1 MIRDLDRPLLIVV
14 FALALFGT
22 LILYSAEQTDVA
34 MRATGIWTRQLMWL
48 GVGSIA
54 AAFSYRMSF
63 RILDWAAP
71 WVYGLGLGLLVLTI
85 VGLGSGGEGSA
96 ASTSSWLTIAGR
108 RVGQPVEL
116 AKLATILMLARWL
129 SARRDPPTTL
139 RGLVAPITIALVP
152 ALLVLKQPDLG
163 SAMVFAGILFI
174 MLFWS
179 GVAPSLLFLLVS
191 PVVSLFLAWNTTLWS
206 IWMVVVFLALLW
218 IRPFIVESIFIF
230 LANSAMG
237 ALAIVVWARL
247 SPFQRN
253 RILSFLNPEEYRRG
267 PGYQAMQSKV
277 AIGSGGWFGSGF
289 TDGPLKRTGGIP
301 EHWTDFVF
309 AIVGEEFGF
318 LGVTIAL
325 GLFLAFFF
333 ILVRIARRTADPYAS
348 LVVFGLIGL
357 VLTHLFEN
365 VGMTISLM
373 PITGI
378 PLPFF
383 SYGGSFL
390 LALFLGLGMAFRA
403 AAEARASGYVDS

>member
-1 MIRDLDRPLLIVV
+1 MIRDLDRPLLVV
-14 FALALFGT
+14 VTALALFGA
-22 LILYSAEQTDVA
+22 LMLYSAEQTDVV
-34 MRATGIWTRQLMWL
+34 MRASGIWTRQLMWL
-48 GVGSIA
+48 GVGSLA
-54 AAFSYRMSF
+54 AAFTYRMSF

-71 WVYGLGLGLLVLTI
+71 WVYGLGLFLLVLTI
-85 VGLGSGGEGSA
+85 VGFGSGGGTGA
-96 ASTSSWLTIAGR
+96 GTSSWLTIAGK

-129 SARRDPPTTL
+129 SGRRDVPTTL
-139 RGLVAPITIALVP
+139 RGLVAPIGIALVP

-163 SAMVFAGILFI
+163 SAMVFAGILFV
-174 MLFWS
+174 MLFWA

-191 PVVSLFLAWNTTLWS
+191 PVVSLFLAWNTTVWS
-206 IWMVVVFLALLW
+206 VWMVIVFLALLW
-218 IRPFIVESIFIF
+218 IRPFIVESIMIF

-237 ALAIVVWARL
+237 ALAIAVWDKL
-247 SPFQRN
+247 SDMQQK
-253 RILSFLNPEEYRRG
+253 RILSFLNPENYRTRE
-267 PGYQAMQSKV
+267 GYHAIQSKI
-277 AIGSGGWFGSGF
+277 AIGSGGWFGTGF
-289 TDGPLKRTGGIP
+289 TEGPLKRTGGIP
-301 EHWTDFVF
+301 EHWTDFIF
-309 AIVGEEFGF
+309 AVVGEEFGF
-318 LGVTIAL
+318 FGVTIAL
-325 GLFLAFFF
+325 GLFLAFFL

-357 VLTHLFEN
+357 ILTHLFEN

-390 LALFLGLGMAFRA
+390 LALFLGIGMAFRA

>member
-1 MIRDLDRPLLIVV
+1 
-14 FALALFGT
+14 
-22 LILYSAEQTDVA
+22 
-34 MRATGIWTRQLMWL
+34 
-48 GVGSIA
+48 
-54 AAFSYRMSF
+54 
-63 RILDWAAP
+63 
-71 WVYGLGLGLLVLTI
+71 
-85 VGLGSGGEGSA
+85 
-96 ASTSSWLTIAGR
+96 
-108 RVGQPVEL
+108 
-116 AKLATILMLARWL
+116 
-129 SARRDPPTTL
+129 
-139 RGLVAPITIALVP
+139 
-152 ALLVLKQPDLG
+152 
-163 SAMVFAGILFI
+163 
-174 MLFWS
+174 
-179 GVAPSLLFLLVS
+179 
-191 PVVSLFLAWNTTLWS
+191 
-206 IWMVVVFLALLW
+206 MVVVFLALLW

-289 TDGPLKRTGGIP
+289 TDGPRSEPAGSR
-301 EHWTDFVF
+301 HWTDFVF

-318 LGVTIAL
+318 SGSPSRWAL
-325 GLFLAFFF
+325 PRLF

-348 LVVFGLIGL
+348 LVIFGLIGL

>member
-1 MIRDLDRPLLIVV
+1 MIRDFDRPLLFVV
-14 FALALFGT
+14 TALALFGA
-22 LILYSAEQTDVA
+22 LMLYSAEQTDVV
-34 MRATGIWTRQLMWL
+34 MRASGIWTRQLMWL
-48 GVGSIA
+48 GVGSLA
-54 AAFSYRMSF
+54 AAFTYRISF

-71 WVYGLGLGLLVLTI
+71 WVYGLGLFLLLLTI
-85 VGLGSGGEGSA
+85 VGFGSGGGTGA
-96 ASTSSWLTIAGR
+96 GTSSWLTIAGK

-129 SARRDPPTTL
+129 SGRRDVPTTL
-139 RGLVAPITIALVP
+139 RGLMAPISIALVP

-163 SAMVFAGILFI
+163 SAMVFAGILFV
-174 MLFWS
+174 MLFWA

-191 PVVSLFLAWNTTLWS
+191 PVVSLFLAWNTTIWS
-206 IWMVVVFLALLW
+206 IWIVVVFLALLW
-218 IRPFIVESIFIF
+218 IRPFIVESIVIF

-237 ALAIVVWARL
+237 GLAIVVWNKL
-247 SPFQRN
+247 SDMQRM
-253 RILSFLNPEEYRRG
+253 RIQSFLNPEQFRREG
-267 PGYQAMQSKV
+267 GYHAIQSKI

-289 TDGPLKRTGGIP
+289 TNGPLKRTGGIP
-301 EHWTDFVF
+301 EHWTDFIF
-309 AIVGEEFGF
+309 AVVGEELGFFG
-318 LGVTIAL
+318 VIVAL

-333 ILVRIARRTADPYAS
+333 ILVRIARRTSDPYAS

-357 VLTHLFEN
+357 ILTHLFEN

-390 LALFLGLGMAFRA
+390 LALFLGIGMAFRA

>member
-1 MIRDLDRPLLIVV
+1 MIRDLDRPLLLVV
-14 FALALFGT
+14 TALALCGA
-22 LILYSAEQTDVA
+22 LMLYSAEQTDVV
-34 MRATGIWTRQLMWL
+34 MRASGIWTRQLMWL
-48 GVGSIA
+48 AVGSLA
-54 AAFSYRMSF
+54 AAFTYRMSF

-71 WVYGLGLGLLVLTI
+71 WVYGLGLFLLVLTV
-85 VGLGSGGEGSA
+85 VGFGSGGGTGA
-96 ASTSSWLTIAGR
+96 GTSSWLTIAGK

-129 SARRDPPTTL
+129 SGRREVPTTL
-139 RGLVAPITIALVP
+139 RGLMAPISIALVP

-163 SAMVFAGILFI
+163 SAMVFAGILFV
-174 MLFWS
+174 MLFWA

-191 PVVSLFLAWNTTLWS
+191 PVVSLFLAWNTTIWS
-206 IWMVVVFLALLW
+206 IWIVVVFLALLW
-218 IRPFIVESIFIF
+218 IRPFIVESIAIF

-237 ALAIVVWARL
+237 FMAIMVWQKL
-247 SPFQRN
+247 SPMQQM
-253 RILSFLNPEEYRRG
+253 RIQSFLNPEQFRTRG
-267 PGYQAMQSKV
+267 GYHAMQSKI
-277 AIGSGGWFGSGF
+277 AIGSGGWFGTGF
-289 TDGPLKRTGGIP
+289 TNGPLKRTGGIP
-301 EHWTDFVF
+301 EHWTDFIF
-309 AIVGEEFGF
+309 AVVGEEFGF
-318 LGVTIAL
+318 LGVVVAL

-333 ILVRIARRTADPYAS
+333 ILVRIARRTSDPYAS

-357 VLTHLFEN
+357 ILTHLFEN

-390 LALFLGLGMAFRA
+390 LALFLGIGMVFRA

>member
-1 MIRDLDRPLLIVV
+1 MIRGLDRALLFVV
-14 FALALFGT
+14 VALATFGL
-22 LILYSAEQTDVA
+22 LILYSAEQTDMPLKVS
-34 MRATGIWTRQLMWL
+34 GIWTRQLVWL
-48 GVGSIA
+48 GVGVVA
-54 AAFSYRMSF
+54 AAFAFRTSF
-63 RILDWAAP
+63 RLIDWAAP
-71 WVYGLGLGLLVLTI
+71 WIYGLAIILLLLTI
-85 VGLGSGGEGSA
+85 VGFGSGGEGSA

-129 SARRDPPTTL
+129 SARREPPATL
-139 RGLVAPITIALVP
+139 RSLARPIGIALLP
-152 ALLVLKQPDLG
+152 ALLVLRQPDLG
-163 SAMVFAGILFI
+163 SAVVFAGILFV
-174 MLFWS
+174 MLYWAD
-179 GVAPSLLFLLVS
+179 VAPALLFLLAS
-191 PVVSLFLAWNTTLWS
+191 PVISLFLAWSTGLWS
-206 IWMVVVFLALLW
+206 VWMVVLFVALLV
-218 IRPFIVESIFIF
+218 IRPSLLEAIAVF

-237 ALAIVVWARL
+237 VLAFVVWARL
-247 SPFQRN
+247 SEIQQM
-253 RILSFLNPEEYRRG
+253 RILSFLNPEAYRRG
-267 PGYQAMQSKV
+267 FGYQAIQSKV

-309 AIVGEEFGF
+309 AVVGEEFGF
-318 LGVTIAL
+318 LGVCVAL
-325 GLFLAFFF
+325 GLFLSFLV
-333 ILVRIARRTADPYAS
+333 ILVRIARRTSDPFAS

-390 LALFLGLGMAFRA
+390 LTLFLGIGLAFRA
-403 AAEARASGYVDS
+403 AAEARASGYVDA